1 MVVKNLIKIQFHGS
15 PFPRF
20 DLSTSM
26 NSSDQQ
32 RQLTLSN
39 SDIKQDIDSSYALG
53 SILLKQTVI
62 KHFVQGQI
70 SGKGPTPLSDS
81 WVSV

>member
-1 MVVKNLIKIQFHGS
+1 
-15 PFPRF
+15 
-20 DLSTSM
+20 M

-53 SILLKQTVI
+53 TILLKQTVI

-81 WVSV
+81 WSQFHLQNRHLTLSEFGINQENGQFCC